1 MPLDEALET
10 VDAIRHVHL
19 STPAPISAPGMLGID
34 ELHESLRIGLPR
46 AADGVLEVEA
56 IRSCLRAALRKTR

>member
-10 VDAIRHVHL
+10 VEAIGHVHL
-19 STPAPISAPGMLGID
+19 STPAPISASGMLGID
-34 ELHESLRIGLPR
+34 ELHESLRIGVPR

-56 IRSCLRAALRKTR
+56 IRFCLRTALSRTR